1 MSENKFTKYL
11 LYAIGEIILVMIGI
25 LLALQVNN
33 WNEGKK
39 ARNAERTLL
48 ISLKTEMEYNIQ
60 ELDRS
65 RKLNDANIKGA
76 GRLIDVLSPTPRKD
90 ISEQELANLFSDALQ
105 EKTEFEPSL
114 SVINSGQ
121 LTMISNEAL
130 KNAFLSIDAKV
141 QHYRE
146 NESTVNRIR
155 WDCTLQILEE
165 GNFRKAADLVIDT
178 SGWYS
183 TKESSF
189 ENTGYR
195 LLQSQQFENKL
206 VLFLATSLTSE
217 LEHFE
222 PMNELFHAICKM
234 LDQELEKF

>member
-1 MSENKFTKYL
+1 MSENKFSKYL
-11 LYAIGEIILVMIGI
+11 LYAIGEIFLVMIGI

-33 WNEGKK
+33 WNEGWK
-39 ARNAERTLL
+39 ARDAEKTLL
-48 ISLKTEMEYNIQ
+48 ISLKNELEYNIQ
-60 ELDRS
+60 ELDRAREVNNS
-65 RKLNDANIKGA
+65 NIQGA
-76 GRLIDVLSPTPRKD
+76 GRLVDELSPTPRQD
-90 ISEQELANLFSDALQ
+90 ISEAQLATLFSDALQ

-121 LTMISNEAL
+121 LTIISNEAL

-146 NESTVNRIR
+146 NESTVTEIR
-155 WDCTLQILEE
+155 WDCTQQILEE
-165 GNFRKAADLVIDT
+165 GNFRKAADLVLDT

-183 TKESSF
+183 TEASSF

-195 LLQSQQFENKL
+195 LLRSRQFENKL

-217 LEHFE
+217 MEHFQ
-222 PMNELFHAICKM
+222 PMHDLFQEIYNL
-234 LDQELEKF
+234 LDQELKKF